1 MKTYQAVTEAV
12 LQELREITG
21 AAHVKTAPHI
31 LQSYSEDESGMLAH
45 RQAEVVV
52 FPGTAEEI
60 SRIMKLANRR
70 RIPVTPRGAGT
81 GVCGGVVP
89 VYGGIVVSMERLNR
103 ILEVRENGLYL
114 VRKPVYAQRIY
125 RRRPGQKG
133 CYMPAIRAVRTVVL
147 SGEIWQ
153 RMRAA
158 IKRFAMARRG
168 SRCMRWKRYCR
179 PVKLRNSVQY

>member
-103 ILEVRENGLYL
+103 ILEVRENG
-114 VRKPVYAQRIY
+114 VF
-125 RRRPGQKG
+125 GG
-133 CYMPAIRAVRTVVL
+133 
-147 SGEIWQ
+147 
-153 RMRAA
+153 
-158 IKRFAMARRG
+158 G
-168 SRCMRWKRYCR
+168 SRCTHSGYTGGGPGKRVVICR
-179 PVKLRNSVQY
+179 RSVQFGQLFYRGKFGNECGRQ